1 MPVQPYASCSAISAF
16 SSSPMPGPPYSLGTE
31 AFTRPS
37 SCAATNTSF
46 GKRLSR
52 SHSAAI
58 GMMRSLVKRLAVSIR
73 ARWSSESP
81 KFNMHL
87 LLGTSTHASHFGAHR
102 PRTESV
108 AERDPNQEHARDEN
122 EVCRGHRETEL
133 IVARYRLRRQP
144 RSPFPARKSAFR
156 RALADAS

>member
-16 SSSPMPGPPYSLGTE
+16 SSSPMPGPPYSLETE
-31 AFTRPS
+31 AFTSPS

-58 GMMRSLVKRLAVSIR
+58 GMMRSLLKRLATSIK

-87 LLGTSTHASHFGAHR
+87 LLGAATHARHLGAHR
-102 PRTESV
+102 ARAECIT
-108 AERDPNQEHARDEN
+108 ERDANQEHARYEN
-122 EVCRGHRETEL
+122 EMCSRHREKRL
-133 IVARYRLRRQP
+133 IVARRRLHRQP
-144 RSPFPARKSAFR
+144 RPLFPNRQC
-156 RALADAS
+156 ALRPGLAGA

>member
-1 MPVQPYASCSAISAF
+1 MSAF
-16 SSSPMPGPPYSLGTE
+16 SSSPIPGPPYSLGTE

-58 GMMRSLVKRLAVSIR
+58 GMMRSFVKRLATSIK

-87 LLGTSTHASHFGAHR
+87 LLGAATHSRHLGAHR
-102 PRTESV
+102 PR
-108 AERDPNQEHARDEN
+108 AERIAKGDPDQEHARN
-122 EVCRGHRETEL
+122 EYEVRDGHRET
-133 IVARYRLRRQP
+133 
-144 RSPFPARKSAFR
+144 
-156 RALADAS
+156 

>member
-1 MPVQPYASCSAISAF
+1 
-16 SSSPMPGPPYSLGTE
+16 MPGPPYSVGTE
-31 AFTRPS
+31 ALTSPS

-87 LLGTSTHASHFGAHR
+87 LLGAAPHAIHLGAHR
-102 PRTESV
+102 PRPEGV
-108 AERDPNQEHARDEN
+108 AQRDSDEEYARNEN
-122 EVCRGHRETEL
+122 EVCVGHRETSV
-133 IVARYRLRRQP
+133 IVARCRRRP
-144 RSPFPARKSAFR
+144 RSPSPIR
-156 RALADAS
+156 RCASRHGLGDA